1 MFPKW
6 TWTQRPDTSKSFS
19 NQSRLD
25 LNGHPF
31 IRIISNA
38 LGWSKESPKHTQRL
52 AIIAVE
58 DDPSASITMQ
68 TLFIDSHKH
77 LVMYYRHTSQIG
89 GLPGSLVVRKSQLAR
104 HQFLTLSRQPNKGY
118 TSQCASEDFG
128 ITMGHPNELA
138 TDWYQHVPSPSAEIL
153 HWPLR
158 GIMSKADPAKPSQ

>member
-1 MFPKW
+1 MFPRW

-31 IRIISNA
+31 IRTISNA
-38 LGWSKESPKHTQRL
+38 LGRSKESPKHTQRL

-77 LVMYYRHTSQIG
+77 LVM
-89 GLPGSLVVRKSQLAR
+89 
-104 HQFLTLSRQPNKGY
+104 
-118 TSQCASEDFG
+118 
-128 ITMGHPNELA
+128 
-138 TDWYQHVPSPSAEIL
+138 
-153 HWPLR
+153 
-158 GIMSKADPAKPSQ
+158 